1 MEEKFYHLASFEYV
15 ADVQIIKGKLE
26 SEGIPVFL
34 RDENTLNSDPIISN
48 AIGGVKL
55 QVYSKD
61 KERALEIY
69 NEVRAYAEGENGKP
83 VVCPNCK
90 ASKSEVYY
98 NRKGIFYK
106 LFPFFE
112 KRKYKCLNCGII
124 TNPNN

>member
-1 MEEKFYHLASFEYV
+1 MEETFYQLASFEYA

-34 RDENTLNSDPIISN
+34 RDENTLNSDPLISN

-55 QVYSKD
+55 QVYYKD
-61 KERALEIY
+61 REQAIAIY
-69 NEVRAYAEGENGKP
+69 NEVRAYALDANNNP

-90 ASKSEVYY
+90 ATKSEVYY
-98 NRKGIFYK
+98 TRKGIFNK

-124 TNPNN
+124 TKPS